1 MSRKPFE
8 RALLFVGHMVDLP
21 GRPLPRFPADRERVA
36 GKAIA
41 DAVAA
46 ARQGASG
53 TVVGIASGARGGDIL
68 FHEACRLFGLETHMI
83 LPFPPEEFIKTSVA
97 GVPGSN
103 WEDRFWSTWKALDA
117 AHREIIQPRADNG
130 AYALCNQRMLALAGE
145 LATDIVL
152 IAYWDG
158 EGGDGPGGTASVVD
172 SVKRMGGKVE
182 IIDARSLLALA
193 AGS

>member
-21 GRPLPRFPADRERVA
+21 GRPSPRFPADRERAA

-41 DAVAA
+41 DAVAV
-46 ARQGASG
+46 ARQSVAGA
-53 TVVGIASGARGGDIL
+53 VVGIASGARGGDIL
-68 FHEACRLFGLETHMI
+68 FHEACRLFGLETRMV
-83 LPFPPEEFIKTSVA
+83 LPFPPEDFIKTSVA
-97 GVPGSN
+97 GIPGAN
-103 WEDRFWSTWKALDA
+103 WEQRFWSTWGALDA
-117 AHREIIQPRADNG
+117 AHRDIVQQRADNG

-145 LATDIVL
+145 LASDILL

-158 EGGDGPGGTASVVD
+158 AEGDGPGGTASLVEN
-172 SVKRMGGKVE
+172 VKRVGGKVE
-182 IIDARSLLALA
+182 IIDAKSLLALA